1 MPLVCLGMSHHGAP
15 ADVRERHAFPAARM
29 SEALIALLDYD
40 TVHEAAMLSTCNRLE
55 IYANIDNVDR
65 GLGQLKE
72 FLGNFRHG
80 GLPYDIEPYLYSL
93 LETEA
98 VEHLMRVATGLD
110 SMLIGE
116 AEILGQVKEAY
127 QQAQNARS
135 LGKNLHRLF
144 REALNA
150 GKSARS
156 STEIGNE
163 SVSIAT
169 AAITMAKQHV
179 GALRGKDVVLVGAGK
194 MGRTAAKRLK
204 IEGAGSLRVVNRTH
218 ERAKELVEH
227 LGIGEALTLPALLGA
242 LRDADIVITST
253 GASHFV
259 LTTDLIADAMKD
271 RAQRPLFLIDLA
283 VPRDVDPLVALIPG
297 VLVADID
304 KLSETVDSTLEHRQ
318 QAIPLVEDIIHAHV
332 VQFEQ
337 WYRSR
342 VTAPVVASLAR
353 KAEALRQAELA
364 RFFARCP
371 ELDKRQRSLVTGLSL
386 RIVSKLL
393 HPAITA
399 IRDCAD
405 DHVAETVERAR
416 LIDEIF
422 ALSELS
428 TLAEE

>member
-1 MPLVCLGMSHHGAP
+1 MSHHGAP
-15 ADVRERHAFPAARM
+15 TDVRERHAFPPERM

-40 TVHEAAMLSTCNRLE
+40 TVSEAAMLSTCNRLE
-55 IYANIDNVDR
+55 IYANIDDVA
-65 GLGQLKE
+65 LGVRQLKE
-72 FLGNFRHG
+72 FLGNFRHSD
-80 GLPYDIEPYLYSL
+80 LAYDLEPYLYTL
-93 LETEA
+93 LESEA

-116 AEILGQVKEAY
+116 AEILGQVKIAY
-127 QQAQNARS
+127 QQAQRAES
-135 LGKNLHRLF
+135 LGKTLHRLF
-144 REALNA
+144 RDALNA

-169 AAITMAKQHV
+169 AAISMAKEHV
-179 GALRGKDVVLVGAGK
+179 GSLRGKNIVLVGAGK

-204 IEGAGSLRVVNRTH
+204 LEGTGGLIVVNRTH
-218 ERAKELVEH
+218 ERARELVEH
-227 LGIGEALTLPALLGA
+227 LGVGEARTLPSLPEA
-242 LRDADIVITST
+242 LREADIVITST

-259 LTTDLIADAMKD
+259 LTQPLVDDAM
-271 RAQRPLFLIDLA
+271 RERTGRPLFLIDIA
-283 VPRDVDPLVALIPG
+283 VPRDVDPSVAEIPG

-304 KLSETVDSTLEHRQ
+304 QLSKTVDSTLEHRQ

-337 WYRSR
+337 WHRSR
-342 VTAPVVASLAR
+342 VTAPTVASLAR
-353 KAEALRQAELA
+353 KAEALREAELA

-371 ELDKRQRSLVTGLSL
+371 ELDKRQRMLVTGLSL

-393 HPAITA
+393 HPAITS

-405 DHVAETVERAR
+405 EHVAETVERAR
-416 LIDEIF
+416 LIHEIF
-422 ALSELS
+422 ALSDLRGL
-428 TLAEE
+428 TDD

>member
-271 RAQRPLFLIDLA
+271 RAQRPLFLIDIA

-318 QAIPLVEDIIHAHV
+318 QAIALVEDIIHAHV

>member
-1 MPLVCLGMSHHGAP
+1 MSHHGAP

-271 RAQRPLFLIDLA
+271 RAQRPLFLIDIA

>member
-271 RAQRPLFLIDLA
+271 RAQRPLFLIDIA

>member
-15 ADVRERHAFPAARM
+15 ADVRERHAFPATRM

-65 GLGQLKE
+65 GVAQLKE

-80 GLPYDIEPYLYSL
+80 GLPYDIEPYLYVL

-98 VEHLMRVATGLD
+98 VEHLMRVSTGLD

-127 QQAQNARS
+127 QQAQHAQS

-169 AAITMAKQHV
+169 AAISMAKQHV
-179 GALRGKDVVLVGAGK
+179 GALKGKDVVLVGAGK

-204 IEGAGSLRVVNRTH
+204 IEGAASLRVVNRTH

-227 LGIGEALTLPALLGA
+227 LGIGEALTLPALPDA
-242 LRDADIVITST
+242 VRQADIVITST
-253 GASHFV
+253 GAQHFV
-259 LTTDLIADAMKD
+259 LTTELVAEAM
-271 RAQRPLFLIDLA
+271 RARAHRPLFMIDIA

-304 KLSETVDSTLEHRQ
+304 KLSETVDTTLEHRQ

-399 IRDCAD
+399 IRDCPD

>member
-1 MPLVCLGMSHHGAP
+1 M
-15 ADVRERHAFPAARM
+15 FF
-29 SEALIALLDYD
+29 
-40 TVHEAAMLSTCNRLE
+40 
-55 IYANIDNVDR
+55 ID
-65 GLGQLKE
+65 
-72 FLGNFRHG
+72 
-80 GLPYDIEPYLYSL
+80 I
-93 LETEA
+93 
-98 VEHLMRVATGLD
+98 
-110 SMLIGE
+110 
-116 AEILGQVKEAY
+116 
-127 QQAQNARS
+127 
-135 LGKNLHRLF
+135 
-144 REALNA
+144 
-150 GKSARS
+150 
-156 STEIGNE
+156 
-163 SVSIAT
+163 
-169 AAITMAKQHV
+169 
-179 GALRGKDVVLVGAGK
+179 
-194 MGRTAAKRLK
+194 
-204 IEGAGSLRVVNRTH
+204 
-218 ERAKELVEH
+218 
-227 LGIGEALTLPALLGA
+227 
-242 LRDADIVITST
+242 
-253 GASHFV
+253 
-259 LTTDLIADAMKD
+259 
-271 RAQRPLFLIDLA
+271 A

>member
-1 MPLVCLGMSHHGAP
+1 MSHHGAP
-15 ADVRERHAFPAARM
+15 ADVRERHAFPPSRM

-40 TVHEAAMLSTCNRLE
+40 TVREAAMLSTCNRLE
-55 IYANIDNVDR
+55 IYANIDDIVPGVR
-65 GLGQLKE
+65 QLKD
-72 FLGNFRHG
+72 FLVNFRHG
-80 GLPYDIEPYLYSL
+80 GLPYDIEPYLYTL
-93 LETEA
+93 MEAAA
-98 VEHLMRVATGLD
+98 VEHLMRVSTGLD

-127 QQAQNARS
+127 QQAQRAQS
-135 LGKNLHRLF
+135 LGKTLHRLF

-150 GKSARS
+150 GKAARS

-169 AAITMAKQHV
+169 AAIAMAKQHV
-179 GALRGKDVVLVGAGK
+179 GTLTGKSIVLVGAGK

-204 IEGAGSLRVVNRTH
+204 LEGTGALIVVNRTQ
-218 ERAKELVEH
+218 ERARELVED
-227 LGIGEALTLPALLGA
+227 LGVGEARALPSLLDA
-242 LRDADIVITST
+242 LRGADIVITST

-259 LTTDLIADAMKD
+259 LTRPLIVDAMEE
-271 RAQRPLFLIDLA
+271 RAQRPLFLIDIA
-283 VPRDVDPLVALIPG
+283 VPRDVDPRVADIPG

-304 KLSETVDSTLEHRQ
+304 KLSETIDSTLEHRQ

-353 KAEALRQAELA
+353 KADALRQAELA

-371 ELDKRQRSLVTGLSL
+371 QLDKRQRTLVTGLSL

-393 HPAITA
+393 HPAISS

-422 ALSELS
+422 ALSELRRL
-428 TLAEE
+428 TEE

>member
-1 MPLVCLGMSHHGAP
+1 MSHHGAP

-98 VEHLMRVATGLD
+98 VEHLMWVATGLD

-271 RAQRPLFLIDLA
+271 RAQRPLFLIDIA

>member
-1 MPLVCLGMSHHGAP
+1 MSHHGAP
-15 ADVRERHAFPAARM
+15 ADVRERHAFPASRM
-29 SEALIALLDYD
+29 GEALIALLDYD

-55 IYANIDNVDR
+55 IYANIDNVER
-65 GLGQLKE
+65 GISQLKE

-80 GLPYDIEPYLYSL
+80 GLPYDIEPYLYTL

-98 VEHLMRVATGLD
+98 IEHLMRVSTGLD

-127 QQAQNARS
+127 QQAQRAQS

-227 LGIGEALTLPALLGA
+227 LGIGEALTLPSLLDA
-242 LRDADIVITST
+242 LRGADIVITST
-253 GASHFV
+253 GAQHFV
-259 LTTDLIADAMKD
+259 LTTELIAEAM
-271 RAQRPLFLIDLA
+271 RSRPHRPLFLVDIA
-283 VPRDVDPLVALIPG
+283 IPRDVDPLVALIPG

-304 KLSETVDSTLEHRQ
+304 KLSETVDTTLEHRQ
-318 QAIPLVEDIIHAHV
+318 LAIPLVEDIIHAHV

-353 KAEALRQAELA
+353 KAEAIRQAELD
-364 RFFARCP
+364 RFFHRCP

-399 IRDCAD
+399 IRDCPD